1 MIRAQIEAVQTNI
14 RGSNHPQHNG
24 TTESVDSEFVR
35 TYAGSSD
42 AAAAR
47 AARAAEHVL
56 RREAAGRG
64 WAGSSCWAVE
74 VGTIIRHRRYG
85 YRGVVYGYDPCCMA
99 SESWQQR
106 MNVARLESGAGALLV
121 EYNEP
126 VCLKM
131 TCGVECH
138 C

>member
-1 MIRAQIEAVQTNI
+1 MVRAQIEAVQVNI

-24 TTESVDSEFVR
+24 TESVDSELVR

-42 AAAAR
+42 AVAAR
-47 AARAAEHVL
+47 AAHAAEHVL

-106 MNVARLESGAGALLV
+106 MNVAGLESGAGTLLV
-121 EYNEP
+121 EYNDRMLRQYSVAE
-126 VCLKM
+126 
-131 TCGVECH
+131 
-138 C
+138 